1 MEKELYI
8 VEHCLYND
16 GQYEDHWETT
26 ETFGVFET
34 FADARDAIQHVVD
47 KHKFMSDNKVEN
59 YHGDVCEFCE
69 YEERYVEYE
78 NSFRITWRMNAGYYM
93 SNYTHIFDIK
103 EIEIGNYDPDID
115 PGY

>member
-8 VEHCLYND
+8 VEHYLYNN
-16 GQYEDHWETT
+16 GEYEDHWDST

-34 FADARDAIQHVVD
+34 FADARDAIQQVVD

-69 YEERYVEYE
+69 YEEGYIE
-78 NSFRITWRMNAGYYM
+78 NSDAFCISWCMNAGGYM
-93 SNYTHIFDIK
+93 CDYTHCFYIR
-103 EIEIGNYDPDID
+103 EIEIGNYDPDVD
-115 PGY
+115 PGF